1 MNKNTDLQNDFLETI
16 VCKLLI
22 HSTKVGSITIVGKQ
36 LKKFIYIISLAGI
49 GLFVNACTATGYV
62 ASEPTYVE
70 NERPARPSDLHV
82 WIDGDWIWSNQT
94 HVYVQRAGFWDR
106 PRPGRIYVTGHW
118 QATSRGN
125 RWIKGY
131 WQHQNR

>member
-1 MNKNTDLQNDFLETI
+1 MNTNKDLQKDLKETI
-16 VCKLLI
+16 ESEPRS
-22 HSTKVGSITIVGKQ
+22 HSTEVDMVMLVGKH
-36 LKKFIYIISLAGI
+36 LKKFIYITSLAGI

-70 NERPARPSDLHV
+70 NVRPARPSDLHV

-106 PRPGRIYVTGHW
+106 PREGRVFV
-118 QATSRGN
+118 
-125 RWIKGY
+125 KGY
-131 WQHQNR
+131 WQASSHGSRWVKGSWQRRNG